1 MVKSALYLR
10 VNGGY
15 LAQRVRNVQII
26 AAEDA
31 GRVKAA
37 ADMVTHLQ
45 GKIAEGEKL
54 QELLEATANV
64 LTAMSAAW
72 RKTFEQSLTAMVSQ
86 GLTLVL
92 GEPMHFKVETKTVAA
107 PGLVFKLEQDG
118 LETDILEAKGGTVVN
133 LVNFLLRLA
142 VVLATHPPL
151 RRTIVL
157 DEAFAHVSSEYV
169 PALAAMLRQLCDE
182 TGVQF
187 LLVTHEPA
195 YGDAADVVYE
205 VTQSKSVSSY
215 ERVKGRREE

>member
-1 MVKSALYLR
+1 VSRTPA
-10 VNGGY
+10 Y
-15 LAQRVRNVQII
+15 LADRMNNLRL
-26 AAEDA
+26 
-31 GRVKAA
+31 KAA
-37 ADMVTHLQ
+37 ALQ
-45 GKIAEGEKL
+45 GRADGAVEAAKNMRDILAEDEYD
-54 QELLEATANV
+54 QEVLEAVVGV

-72 RKTFEQSLTAMVSQ
+72 RKHFEESLTLMVSR

-92 GEPMHFKVETKTVAA
+92 GEPMRFIVESKARGNGIGVE
-107 PGLVFKLEQDG
+107 FKLEQDG

-151 RRTIVL
+151 RRIVVL
-157 DEAFAHVSSEYV
+157 DEAFAHVSAEYV
-169 PALAAMLRQLCDE
+169 PALASLLRTLCDE

-205 VTQSKSVSSY
+205 VTQANRVSTFT
-215 ERVKGRREE
+215 RVKSKQEG